1 MRPPA
6 ASVPAPARRPAAL
19 SGGFTLMELMI
30 TMAIIG
36 ILAAI
41 AYPSYLAYTHR
52 ADRTDATTTMFS
64 DSQILERCYAQTY
77 DYTQCLTTT
86 APAGVTGVPA
96 GPAPTPQGYYSITV
110 QTPSTDTYTI
120 TATPA
125 QNPQT
130 SDSDCTSFTLNQT
143 GQQTST
149 GSAAASTC
157 WGSD

>member
-6 ASVPAPARRPAAL
+6 VSVAALARRMTL
-19 SGGFTLMELMI
+19 RSEGFTLMELMI

-52 ADRTDATTTMFS
+52 ADRTDATTTMFN

-96 GPAPTPQGYYSITV
+96 GPAPTPQGYYTITV
-110 QTPSTDTYTI
+110 QTPSSDTYTI

-125 QNPQT
+125 QPPQT

-143 GQQTST
+143 GQQTSA
-149 GSAAASTC
+149 GSASAPTC
-157 WGSD
+157 WGSS